1 MNTPSRKKIWP
12 ILIVILLAVFLRT
25 WVVSL
30 LPEDFDEPIYLQ
42 TAFDYATLIRD
53 GDFQGLI
60 DYAGVQEHPPF
71 VKLLYSGAVLALGK
85 FATWANAFYASRAIS
100 AIFGVLAVILMTFF
114 VDPLSGGLLAIH
126 TLAGKY
132 TSQVYLEA
140 VPHFMTI
147 AAVLMFLRTDKERLN
162 RWLVFSAIALGAAAA
177 SKYSYIPVI
186 LIVLAYLAF
195 FEKKLDWKLLL
206 GYAGIAVATF
216 FLLDVY
222 LWHDPIQRLQESLL
236 YHVQYS
242 QGTHV
247 QEVGYPWFQP
257 FVWIFTSA
265 PGTWH
270 ENVFFYGGFDGLIGL
285 LAVWGIKWE
294 WKNRRWLVIWLAF
307 GVLFLLLWPT
317 KWPQYA
323 LTVTPPLCIMAA
335 ESIHR
340 FIRWAREK
348 ENYWDYLK
356 ALVPKPGKWFWIS
369 IGAFVLFIA
378 MIYLTGAI
386 RLAVGRIGWSHI
398 TAQDF
403 FLPSNS
409 VNDILPLEEG
419 RMLLATD
426 QGVAIWIP
434 PEATDQPPQWIIF
447 DRSNSGIASN
457 QVLSLAMDPQ
467 GHYWFGTSAG
477 ISSYD
482 GEQWRTYAAPE
493 LGLDDARVL
502 SLAAAGNGRVY
513 AGTMS
518 GATVWNGAVWSPIE
532 QLSGETV
539 FAISVENST
548 VWFGA
553 AEGAGRLDVQEDS
566 WVFYPTEAAV
576 KHILVD
582 SAGTTWAA
590 TSGNGLARL
599 KGSSWTYLLPS
610 NSDIPYSPVNWVTE
624 IEPGLLWLGTSH
636 PTQTGGTVATYNV
649 ATDQWHSFWTNN
661 SGASGAEPLVIVQS
675 SEGQIWIGT
684 RTQGIDLYKLRR

>member
-25 WVVSL
+25 WAVSL

-85 FATWANAFYASRAIS
+85 FASWANAFYASRAIS

-147 AAVLMFLRTDKERLN
+147 AAVLMFLRTDRERLN
-162 RWLVFSAIALGAAAA
+162 RWLIFSAVALGAAAA

-265 PGTWH
+265 PATWH
-270 ENVFFYGGFDGLIGL
+270 ETVFFYWGFDGLISIA
-285 LAVWGIKWE
+285 AVWGIKRE
-294 WKNRRWLVIWLAF
+294 WKERRWLIVWLAF

-323 LTVTPPLCIMAA
+323 LTVTPPLCIMGA
-335 ESIHR
+335 ESVRR
-340 FIRWAREK
+340 FVIWAREQ
-348 ENYWDYLK
+348 ESYWDYFK
-356 ALVPKPGKWFWIS
+356 ELVPKPGKWFWIALGS
-369 IGAFVLFIA
+369 FLLFIA
-378 MIYLTGAI
+378 AIYLSGAI
-386 RLAVGRIGWSHI
+386 RLAIGRIGWSHI
-398 TAQDF
+398 TVENS
-403 FLPSNS
+403 FLPSNT
-409 VNDILPLEEG
+409 VNDILPLENG
-419 RMLLATD
+419 QMLLATD
-426 QGVAIWIP
+426 QGAAIWIP
-434 PEATDQPPQWIIF
+434 SETTDQPPQWILY
-447 DRSNSGIASN
+447 DNTNSGIGDN
-457 QVLSLAMDPQ
+457 QVLSLALDPQ
-467 GHYWFGTSAG
+467 GRFWFGTSAG

-502 SLAAAGNGRVY
+502 SLAVAESGRIY
-513 AGTMS
+513 AGTLS
-518 GATVWNGAVWSPIE
+518 GVAVWNGAVWSPIE
-532 QLSGETV
+532 PWGGQAV
-539 FAISVENST
+539 FALAVDNSILWVGT
-548 VWFGA
+548 AG
-553 AEGAGRLDVQEDS
+553 GAGRMDVRDGIFQ
-566 WVFYPTEAAV
+566 FYPTQSAV
-576 KHILVD
+576 NHILLD
-582 SAGTTWAA
+582 STGAVWIA
-590 TSGNGLARL
+590 TSGDGLARL
-599 KGSSWTYLLPS
+599 KGNAWEYFLTS
-610 NSDIPYSPVNWVTE
+610 NSDIPFSVVNWVTE
-624 IEPGLLWLGTSH
+624 INPGLLWLGTSH
-636 PTQTGGTVATYNV
+636 PTQTGGAVATYNV
-649 ATDQWHSFWTNN
+649 ATEWWHTFWRNN

-675 SEGQIWIGT
+675 SEGQVWIGT
-684 RTQGIDLYKLRR
+684 RTQGIDLYQLGR